1 MIRSLTLVLVL
12 AFSITTGAAAARGGG
27 VAAARKTSCDVPSA
41 SPWISRWLAAWDLA
55 SREILRLP
63 DAPAP
68 NIVFYDSSCV
78 YTTSS
83 VTAPGAPAVDGPAL
97 SGTTLRWRAMAHGDT
112 LTLPNSQRL
121 PVGLL
126 SFANLDRATGPF
138 FVMAAPSY
146 WERALHSQDIGLTG
160 VFLHEFAHT
169 RQIRG
174 MAAVIGPIDSTW
186 RYPEELDDD
195 AVQTHFASDSVYV
208 ASYLA
213 ERDLL
218 YRAAAAD
225 SLAEVRALARQA
237 LAMMR
242 RRHARWF
249 RDDKAMFAILDDTF
263 LSLEGAGQWTAYAWL
278 AHPAGGRL
286 DREAAVKRMLGRRR
300 RWSQDEGLALFLVV
314 DRLMPAWPSLV
325 FDPHAI
331 GATALL
337 ERAIDS

>member
-1 MIRSLTLVLVL
+1 MRLRFRERIRTLAGMAACGAIL
-12 AFSITTGAAAARGGG
+12 AGHAAPARAA
-27 VAAARKTSCDVPSA
+27 SCDVAAA

-63 DAPAP
+63 DSPP
-68 NIVFYDSSCV
+68 PDIVFYDSSCV

-83 VTAPGAPAVDGPAL
+83 VTAPGVPAIAGPAL
-97 SGTTLRWRAMAHGDT
+97 RGAALAWRATTHGDT
-112 LTLPNSQRL
+112 LTLPNGKRL
-121 PVGLL
+121 PVALL
-126 SFANLDRATGPF
+126 SFADHDRASGPF

-146 WERALHSQDIGLTG
+146 WKQAIGAEGPGLTG

-174 MAAVIGPIDSTW
+174 LVDVIGPIDSAW
-186 RYPEELDDD
+186 AYPDELDDD
-195 AVQTHFASDSVYV
+195 AVQTHFGSDSVYV
-208 ASYLA
+208 AAYLA

-225 SLAEVRALARQA
+225 SLAEVRALAKQA
-237 LAMMR
+237 LDAMR

-249 RDDKAMFAILDDTF
+249 TGDRAVFATLDDTF
-263 LSLEGAGQWTAYAWL
+263 LSLEGAGQWTASAWL

-286 DREAAVKRMLGRRR
+286 DRDAAVAKMLGRRR

-314 DRLMPAWPSLV
+314 DRLMPGWPALV
-325 FDPHAI
+325 FGPSSM

-337 ERAIDS
+337 ERAIGR